1 MQLTFDQAAELLDEI
16 VESFPPPLF
25 EELNGGVN
33 LLDEARPNAEIEG
46 LYTMG
51 EYCWNDLGRYINL
64 FYGSFCAMAELRQW
78 DFADWRRELRQTFS
92 HELTHHMEGRAGLHA
107 LEDRDAEK
115 MAAWRK
121 EVGLE

>member
-64 FYGSFCAMAELRQW
+64 FYGSFCAMAELRQ
-78 DFADWRRELRQTFS
+78 TFS